1 MVKTK
6 IPFLNLN
13 GEAALFLRLKKYKDK
28 QAFIEAYDLY
38 IDQLFRFIYF
48 KVGSREEA
56 EDLSSV
62 VFLKCWNYIYE
73 GNLQEDKSLK
83 ALLYKIARNT
93 IIDHYRQQ
101 KNHATVPLEHTEAI
115 AVPDTEQDPME
126 EVATAID
133 FEKVIVEKL
142 PLLKEEYREVII
154 LRFMNELSISE
165 IAGVLGKTSG
175 NIRVMIHRALAS
187 LQQLVKD
194 EDEEA
199 TEAEEEKN

>member
-1 MVKTK
+1 MASLKK
-6 IPFLNLN
+6 ASFLSLG
-13 GEAALFLRLKKYKDK
+13 GESALFLRLKKYKDK

-38 IDQLFRFIYF
+38 IDQIFRFIYF
-48 KVGSREEA
+48 KVGSKEEA

-101 KNHATVPLEHTEAI
+101 KNRATVSLEAAEMVSPAALETA
-115 AVPDTEQDPME
+115 DPAE
-126 EVATAID
+126 EVATSID
-133 FEKVIVEKL
+133 FEKVIIEKL

-154 LRFMNELSISE
+154 LRFMNELSIGE
-165 IAGVLGKTSG
+165 IAGILGKTNG
-175 NIRVMIHRALAS
+175 NVRVMIHRALAS

-194 EDEEA
+194 ESDDEEQ
-199 TEAEEEKN
+199 T

>member
-1 MVKTK
+1 MVSKEK
-6 IPFLNLN
+6 SSFLGLG
-13 GEAALFLRLKKYKDK
+13 GESALFLRLKKYKDK

-38 IDQLFRFIYF
+38 IDQIFRFIYF

-101 KNHATVPLEHTEAI
+101 KNRATVSLENVEAMAI
-115 AVPDTEQDPME
+115 PADTQDPIE
-126 EVATAID
+126 EVATTID

-142 PLLKEEYREVII
+142 PQLKEEYREVII

-165 IAGVLGKTSG
+165 IAGVLGKTNG

-194 EDEEA
+194 ESDEEE
-199 TEAEEEKN
+199 TEEKE